1 MMEPFETI
9 DIQELPLSIP
19 MIRRKV
25 EDFLGSNGLRLGEV
39 DLYLAVLSDDGA
51 ILAGGGLQ
59 RDILKCLAVSAEAR
73 SLGLSVPLISR
84 LISVASERGYTNVKV
99 FTKPENRAL
108 FESLGFKL
116 LAEAPKAILLENG
129 RALADY
135 CQYLRAHP
143 APGVILMN
151 ANPFTL
157 GHRYLIEQADFST
170 RPTGLG
176 RNDKD
181 PAPGLGRN
189 DKVSVISSDARR
201 AESRN
206 LVIIPVKEDASRFS
220 YAERLAMIRA
230 GAGDWADVVEGSD
243 YQISAATFPTYFL
256 KDLSDA
262 AETQMRLDI
271 DLFGRHIAP
280 ELGAR
285 VRFVGTE
292 PSDPLTARY
301 NALMK
306 ELLPKY
312 GVQLVEIPRLTCS
325 PDCAEDSS
333 TPPAATLRMTRGTT
347 PERVGEPAPS
357 CTEDSSTP
365 PTAPLRMT
373 RGATPGP
380 VGEPVE
386 PPVLRPAQEPVTATS
401 VRALLDA
408 GRFKEASALTPESTW
423 PYLLADLAE
432 RALRMELDTPMKPG
446 LVGPDSTG
454 AHQDMDYDV
463 MRKGIAAIR
472 PFFPRMAMAETPEE
486 LRQLGIDA
494 EAAMLAATGGVNTH
508 RGAIFALG
516 LALSAALRT
525 SSAAQPPHPAEDRPA
540 QLAHNEQVMRNSLV
554 QMYQG
559 ICSNQL
565 KVNGLGGAQISH
577 GSAAVRQYG
586 VKGARELASEGYQA
600 LFEDW
605 LPYYRN
611 LQISPL
617 ASLGRNDKENTLGRN
632 NNTPCH
638 FERSREIC
646 TLLRIMATL
655 DDTCVIHRV
664 GYERAQEIK
673 DEARALLKE
682 IPGQAGNDGKGQAG
696 NDGGST
702 GSPTVT
708 TSSGTARLK
717 AMCEKYAAEGIS
729 PGGAADMLALTIFI
743 DSILN

>member
-1 MMEPFETI
+1 MMEPFEKI
-9 DIQELPLSIP
+9 DIQELPLSVP

-59 RDILKCLAVSAEAR
+59 RDILKCLAVSAKAR

-84 LISVASERGYTNVKV
+84 LISVASERGFTNLKV

-129 RALADY
+129 RGLADY
-135 CQYLRAHP
+135 CAYLRAHS
-143 APGVILMN
+143 APGVIVMN

-157 GHRYLIEQADFST
+157 GHKYLIEQADFST
-170 RPTGLG
+170 RPIGLGRNDRDLPSGLGRNDKDMATGLG
-176 RNDKD
+176 RNDKS
-181 PAPGLGRN
+181 
-189 DKVSVISSDARR
+189 SVISSDARR

-206 LVIIPVKEDASRFS
+206 LVIIPVKEDASRFP
-220 YAERLAMIRA
+220 YRERLAMLRA
-230 GAGDWADVVEGSD
+230 GCDGLADVVEGSD

-280 ELGAR
+280 ALGAT

-292 PSDPLTARY
+292 PVDPLTARY

-312 GVQLVEIPRLTCS
+312 GVQLVEIPRLSCS
-325 PDCAEDSS
+325 PDFSEDSS
-333 TPPAATLRMTRGTT
+333 TPPAAPLRMTRGTT
-347 PERVGEPAPS
+347 PE
-357 CTEDSSTP
+357 
-365 PTAPLRMT
+365 
-373 RGATPGP
+373 P
-380 VGEPVE
+380 VAEPVE
-386 PPVLRPAQEPVTATS
+386 APALRQAQGPVTATE
-401 VRALLDA
+401 VRALLEK
-408 GRFKEASALTPESTW
+408 GRFKEASALTPVSTW
-423 PYLLADLAE
+423 PYLLAELAE

-446 LVGPDSTG
+446 LVGPDSVG
-454 AHQDMDYDV
+454 AHKDMDYGV

-472 PFFPRMAMAETPEE
+472 PFFPQMALAETPDE

-516 LALSAALRT
+516 LALNAAWRLFVRRMESA
-525 SSAAQPPHPAEDRPA
+525 D
-540 QLAHNEQVMRNSLV
+540 NEQVMQRCLGEMSQSISRKSLND
-554 QMYQG
+554 
-559 ICSNQL
+559 SEL
-565 KVNGLGGAQISH
+565 HSTAQSH
-577 GSAAVRQYG
+577 GAEAVKKYG
-586 VKGARELASEGYQA
+586 VKGARELAAEGYQA

-617 ASLGRNDKENTLGRN
+617 ASLGRNDNETSLGRN
-632 NNTPCH
+632 DNKTSLGRNDNETSLGRNGNAPCH

-655 DDTCVIHRV
+655 DDTCVIHRA
-664 GYERAQEIK
+664 GYARAQAIK
-673 DEARALLKE
+673 AEAGAMAE
-682 IPGQAGNDGKGQAG
+682 HFDM
-696 NDGGST
+696 DS
-702 GSPTVT
+702 
-708 TSSGTARLK
+708 LK
-717 AMCEKYAAEGIS
+717 AMCERYAAEGIS
-729 PGGAADMLALTIFI
+729 PGGAADMLALTIFM

>member
-9 DIQELPLSIP
+9 DIQELPLSVP
-19 MIRRKV
+19 SVRRQV

-39 DLYLAVLSDDGA
+39 DLYLAVLSEEGA

-73 SLGLSVPLISR
+73 SLGLSVPLVSR
-84 LISVASERGYTNVKV
+84 LISIASERGFTNVKV

-129 RALADY
+129 RGLADY
-135 CQYLRAHP
+135 CAYLRAHQ
-143 APGVILMN
+143 APGVIIMN

-157 GHRYLIEQADFST
+157 GHKYLVE
-170 RPTGLG
+170 
-176 RNDKD
+176 
-181 PAPGLGRN
+181 
-189 DKVSVISSDARR
+189 R

-220 YAERLAMIRA
+220 YAERLAMIRS
-230 GAGDWADVVEGSD
+230 GAGDRADVVEGSD

-256 KDLSDA
+256 KNLSDA

-280 ELGAR
+280 ALGAR
-285 VRFVGTE
+285 VRYVGSE
-292 PSDPLTARY
+292 PADPLTARY

-312 GVQLVEIPRLTCS
+312 GVQLVEIPRLSCP
-325 PDCAEDSS
+325 PDSTADSS
-333 TPPAATLRMTRGTT
+333 TPPAA
-347 PERVGEPAPS
+347 
-357 CTEDSSTP
+357 
-365 PTAPLRMT
+365 PLRMT
-373 RGATPGP
+373 KGTTSELVKG
-380 VGEPVE
+380 
-386 PPVLRPAQEPVTATS
+386 PVTATA
-401 VRALLDA
+401 VRALLDE
-408 GRFKEASALTPESTW
+408 GRFKAASALTPESTW

-446 LVGPDSTG
+446 LVGPDSVG
-454 AHQDMDYDV
+454 AHKDMDYDV

-472 PFFPRMAMAETPEE
+472 PFFPRMALAETPEE

-516 LALSAALRT
+516 LALYRHPIGETAARLDNGT
-525 SSAAQPPHPAEDRPA
+525 SKRREAGVRGA
-540 QLAHNEQVMRNSLV
+540 M
-554 QMYQG
+554 QMA
-559 ICSNQL
+559 
-565 KVNGLGGAQISH
+565 KD
-577 GSAAVRQYG
+577 
-586 VKGARELASEGYQA
+586 GYKE

-605 LPYYRN
+605 LPYYR
-611 LQISPL
+611 
-617 ASLGRNDKENTLGRN
+617 A
-632 NNTPCH
+632 CH

-655 DDTCVIHRV
+655 DDTCVIHRA
-664 GYERAQEIK
+664 GYARAQEIK
-673 DEARALLKE
+673 AEAKTLADHFDKEKLKE
-682 IPGQAGNDGKGQAG
+682 
-696 NDGGST
+696 
-702 GSPTVT
+702 
-708 TSSGTARLK
+708 
-717 AMCEKYAAEGIS
+717 MCDRYAAEGIS
-729 PGGAADMLALTIFI
+729 PGGAADMLALTIFM

>member
-9 DIQELPLSIP
+9 DIQELPLSVP
-19 MIRRKV
+19 SVRRQV

-39 DLYLAVLSDDGA
+39 DLYLAVLSADGA

-84 LISVASERGYTNVKV
+84 LLSVASERGYTNVKV
-99 FTKPENRAL
+99 FTKPENL
-108 FESLGFKL
+108 SVFESLGFKL
-116 LAEAPKAILLENG
+116 LASAPKAILLENG
-129 RALADY
+129 RGLADY
-135 CQYLRAHP
+135 CAYLRAHP
-143 APGVILMN
+143 APGVIIMN

-157 GHRYLIEQADFST
+157 GHKYLIEQADFST

-176 RNDKD
+176 RNDKSIVISSD
-181 PAPGLGRN
+181 ARRAEPF
-189 DKVSVISSDARR
+189 VISSDARR

-206 LVIIPVKEDASRFS
+206 LVIIPVKEDASRFP
-220 YAERLAMIRA
+220 YTERLAMLRA
-230 GAGDWADVVEGSD
+230 GAGDLADVVEGSD

-256 KDLSDA
+256 KNLSDA

-280 ELGAR
+280 ALGAR

-292 PSDPLTARY
+292 PADPLTARY
-301 NALMK
+301 NALLK

-312 GVQLVEIPRLTCS
+312 GVQLVEIPRLTI
-325 PDCAEDSS
+325 
-333 TPPAATLRMTRGTT
+333 
-347 PERVGEPAPS
+347 ER
-357 CTEDSSTP
+357 
-365 PTAPLRMT
+365 
-373 RGATPGP
+373 
-380 VGEPVE
+380 
-386 PPVLRPAQEPVTATS
+386 PVTATE
-401 VRALLDA
+401 VRALVDE
-408 GRFKEASALTPESTW
+408 GRFKEASALTPASTW
-423 PYLLADLAE
+423 PYLLAELAE

-446 LVGPDSTG
+446 LVGPDSVG
-454 AHQDMDYDV
+454 AHKDMDYDI

-472 PFFPRMAMAETPEE
+472 PFFPQMALAGTPEE

-516 LALSAALRT
+516 LALNAALRT
-525 SSAAQPPHPAEDRPA
+525 LSAAQPLRPALRTLSAAQPLRPAESRPT

-559 ICSNQL
+559 IYRNQL
-565 KVNGLGGAQISH
+565 KANGLGGTQLSH
-577 GSAAVRQYG
+577 GGEVVRQYG

-617 ASLGRNDKENTLGRN
+617 ASLGRNDNETSLGRN
-632 NNTPCH
+632 DKGTSLDRKDNAPCH

-664 GYERAQEIK
+664 GYARAQEIK
-673 DEARALLKE
+673 AEASALAEHFDMDK
-682 IPGQAGNDGKGQAG
+682 
-696 NDGGST
+696 
-702 GSPTVT
+702 
-708 TSSGTARLK
+708 LK
-717 AMCEKYAAEGIS
+717 AMCERYAAEGIS
-729 PGGAADMLALTIFI
+729 PGGAADMLALTIFM

>member
-9 DIQELPLSIP
+9 DIQELPLSVP
-19 MIRRKV
+19 SVRRQV

-39 DLYLAVLSDDGA
+39 DLYLAVLSEDGA

-73 SLGLSVPLISR
+73 SLGLSVPLVSR
-84 LISVASERGYTNVKV
+84 LISVASERGFTNVKV

-129 RALADY
+129 RGLADY
-135 CQYLRAHP
+135 CAYLRAHQ
-143 APGVILMN
+143 APGVIIMN

-157 GHRYLIEQADFST
+157 GHKYLVE
-170 RPTGLG
+170 
-176 RNDKD
+176 
-181 PAPGLGRN
+181 
-189 DKVSVISSDARR
+189 R

-220 YAERLAMIRA
+220 YAERLAMIRS

-256 KDLSDA
+256 KNLSDA

-280 ELGAR
+280 ALGAR
-285 VRFVGTE
+285 VRYVGSE
-292 PSDPLTARY
+292 PADPLTARY

-312 GVQLVEIPRLTCS
+312 CVQLVEIQRLAVDS
-325 PDCAEDSS
+325 DCQADSS
-333 TPPAATLRMTRGTT
+333 TPPAASLRMTKGTT
-347 PERVGEPAPS
+347 SELVKG
-357 CTEDSSTP
+357 
-365 PTAPLRMT
+365 
-373 RGATPGP
+373 
-380 VGEPVE
+380 
-386 PPVLRPAQEPVTATS
+386 PVTATA
-401 VRALLDA
+401 VRALLDE
-408 GRFKEASALTPESTW
+408 GRFKAASALTPESTW

-446 LVGPDSTG
+446 LVGPDSVG
-454 AHQDMDYDV
+454 AHKDMDYDV

-472 PFFPRMAMAETPEE
+472 PFFPRMAMAATPEE

-516 LALSAALRT
+516 LALYRHPIAETAALLDNG
-525 SSAAQPPHPAEDRPA
+525 SSKRREAGIRGA
-540 QLAHNEQVMRNSLV
+540 M
-554 QMYQG
+554 QMA
-559 ICSNQL
+559 
-565 KVNGLGGAQISH
+565 KD
-577 GSAAVRQYG
+577 
-586 VKGARELASEGYQA
+586 GYKE

-605 LPYYRN
+605 LPYYR
-611 LQISPL
+611 
-617 ASLGRNDKENTLGRN
+617 A
-632 NNTPCH
+632 CH

-655 DDTCVIHRV
+655 DDTCVIHRA
-664 GYERAQEIK
+664 GYARAQEIK
-673 DEARALLKE
+673 AEAKTLADHFDIEKLKE
-682 IPGQAGNDGKGQAG
+682 
-696 NDGGST
+696 
-702 GSPTVT
+702 
-708 TSSGTARLK
+708 
-717 AMCEKYAAEGIS
+717 MCDRYAAEGIS

-743 DSILN
+743 DSIFN

>member
-9 DIQELPLSIP
+9 DIQELPLSVP
-19 MIRRKV
+19 SVRRQV

-39 DLYLAVLSDDGA
+39 DLYLAVLSEDGA

-73 SLGLSVPLISR
+73 SLGLSVPLVSR
-84 LISVASERGYTNVKV
+84 LISVASERGCTNVKV

-129 RALADY
+129 RGLADY
-135 CQYLRAHP
+135 CAYLRAHQ
-143 APGVILMN
+143 APGVIIMN

-157 GHRYLIEQADFST
+157 GHKYLVE
-170 RPTGLG
+170 
-176 RNDKD
+176 
-181 PAPGLGRN
+181 
-189 DKVSVISSDARR
+189 R

-220 YAERLAMIRA
+220 YAERLAMIRS

-256 KDLSDA
+256 KNLSDA

-280 ELGAR
+280 ALGAR
-285 VRFVGTE
+285 VRFVGSE
-292 PSDPLTARY
+292 PADPLTARY

-312 GVQLVEIPRLTCS
+312 GVQLVEIQRLAVDS
-325 PDCAEDSS
+325 DCQADSS
-333 TPPAATLRMTRGTT
+333 TPPSASLRMTKGTT
-347 PERVGEPAPS
+347 SELVKG
-357 CTEDSSTP
+357 
-365 PTAPLRMT
+365 
-373 RGATPGP
+373 
-380 VGEPVE
+380 
-386 PPVLRPAQEPVTATS
+386 PVTATE
-401 VRALLDA
+401 VRALLDE
-408 GRFKEASALTPESTW
+408 GRFKAASALTPESTW

-446 LVGPDSTG
+446 LVGPDSVG
-454 AHQDMDYDV
+454 AHKDMDYDV

-472 PFFPRMAMAETPEE
+472 PFFPRMALAETPEE

-516 LALSAALRT
+516 LALYRQPIAETAALLDNG
-525 SSAAQPPHPAEDRPA
+525 SSKRREAGIRGA
-540 QLAHNEQVMRNSLV
+540 M
-554 QMYQG
+554 QMA
-559 ICSNQL
+559 
-565 KVNGLGGAQISH
+565 KD
-577 GSAAVRQYG
+577 
-586 VKGARELASEGYQA
+586 GYKE

-605 LPYYRN
+605 LPYYR
-611 LQISPL
+611 
-617 ASLGRNDKENTLGRN
+617 A
-632 NNTPCH
+632 CH

-655 DDTCVIHRV
+655 DDTCVIHRA
-664 GYERAQEIK
+664 GYARAQEIK
-673 DEARALLKE
+673 AEAKTLADHFDKEKLKE
-682 IPGQAGNDGKGQAG
+682 
-696 NDGGST
+696 
-702 GSPTVT
+702 
-708 TSSGTARLK
+708 
-717 AMCEKYAAEGIS
+717 MCDRYAAEGIS

-743 DSILN
+743 DSIFN

>member
-1 MMEPFETI
+1 MV
-9 DIQELPLSIP
+9 
-19 MIRRKV
+19 RRQV

-39 DLYLAVLSDDGA
+39 DLYLAVLSADGA

-84 LISVASERGYTNVKV
+84 LLSVASERGYTNVKV
-99 FTKPENRAL
+99 FTKPENL
-108 FESLGFKL
+108 NVFESLGFKL
-116 LAEAPKAILLENG
+116 LASAPKAILLENG
-129 RALADY
+129 RGLADY
-135 CQYLRAHP
+135 CAYLRAHP
-143 APGVILMN
+143 APGVIIMN

-157 GHRYLIEQADFST
+157 GHRYLIEQADFSA

-181 PAPGLGRN
+181 PSIGLGRN
-189 DKVSVISSDARR
+189 DKSLVISSDARRAESFVISSDARR

-206 LVIIPVKEDASRFS
+206 LVIIPVKEDASRFA
-220 YAERLAMIRA
+220 YTERLAMLRA
-230 GAGDWADVVEGSD
+230 GAGELADVVEGSD

-256 KDLSDA
+256 KNLSDA

-280 ELGAR
+280 ALGAR

-292 PSDPLTARY
+292 PADPLTARY
-301 NALMK
+301 NALLK

-312 GVQLVEIPRLTCS
+312 GVQLVEIPRLTI
-325 PDCAEDSS
+325 
-333 TPPAATLRMTRGTT
+333 
-347 PERVGEPAPS
+347 ER
-357 CTEDSSTP
+357 
-365 PTAPLRMT
+365 
-373 RGATPGP
+373 
-380 VGEPVE
+380 
-386 PPVLRPAQEPVTATS
+386 PVTATE
-401 VRALLDA
+401 VRALLDE
-408 GRFKEASALTPESTW
+408 GRFKEASALTPASTW
-423 PYLLADLAE
+423 PYLLAELAE

-446 LVGPDSTG
+446 LVGPDSVG
-454 AHQDMDYDV
+454 AHKDMDYDV

-472 PFFPRMAMAETPEE
+472 PFFPQMALAGTPEE

-516 LALSAALRT
+516 LALNAALRT
-525 SSAAQPPHPAEDRPA
+525 LSAAQPLHPALRTFSAAQPLRPAESRPA
-540 QLAHNEQVMRNSLV
+540 QLVHNEQVMRNSLV

-559 ICSNQL
+559 IYRNQL
-565 KVNGLGGAQISH
+565 KANGLGGTQLSH
-577 GSAAVRQYG
+577 GGEVVRQYG

-617 ASLGRNDKENTLGRN
+617 ASLGRNDNETSLGRN
-632 NNTPCH
+632 DNGTSLGRNDNGTSLG
-638 FERSREIC
+638 RNDNGTSLGRNDKMREIC

-655 DDTCVIHRV
+655 DDTCVIHRA
-664 GYERAQEIK
+664 GYARAQEIK
-673 DEARALLKE
+673 AEASALAEHFDMDK
-682 IPGQAGNDGKGQAG
+682 
-696 NDGGST
+696 
-702 GSPTVT
+702 
-708 TSSGTARLK
+708 LK
-717 AMCEKYAAEGIS
+717 AMCERYAADGIS
-729 PGGAADMLALTIFI
+729 PGGAADMLALTILI

>member
-1 MMEPFETI
+1 MMEPFERI
-9 DIQELPLSIP
+9 DIQELPLRVP
-19 MIRRKV
+19 TFRRKV

-39 DLYLAVLSDDGA
+39 DLYLAVLSEDGA

-59 RDILKCLAVSAEAR
+59 RDILQCLAVSAEAR

-84 LISVASERGYTNVKV
+84 LISVASDRGYTNVKV
-99 FTKPENRAL
+99 FTKPENRAV
-108 FESLGFKL
+108 FESLGFRL

-129 RALADY
+129 RGLEDY
-135 CQYLRAHP
+135 CNYLRGHRAT
-143 APGVILMN
+143 GVILMN

-157 GHRYLIEQADFST
+157 GHRYLVEQ
-170 RPTGLG
+170 
-176 RNDKD
+176 
-181 PAPGLGRN
+181 
-189 DKVSVISSDARR
+189 

-206 LVIIPVKEDASRFS
+206 LVVIPVKEDVSRFS
-220 YAERLAMIRA
+220 YAERLSMIRS
-230 GAGDWADVVEGSD
+230 GCGDLADVVEGSD

-280 ELGAR
+280 AIGAR
-285 VRFVGTE
+285 VRFVGSE
-292 PSDPLTARY
+292 PADPLTARY
-301 NALMK
+301 NALMR

-312 GVQLVEIPRLTCS
+312 GVKVVEIPRLT
-325 PDCAEDSS
+325 DAE
-333 TPPAATLRMTRGTT
+333 G
-347 PERVGEPAPS
+347 
-357 CTEDSSTP
+357 
-365 PTAPLRMT
+365 
-373 RGATPGP
+373 
-380 VGEPVE
+380 
-386 PPVLRPAQEPVTATS
+386 PVTATR

-408 GRFKEASALTPESTW
+408 GSFKAASALTPASTW
-423 PYLLADLAE
+423 PYLLA
-432 RALRMELDTPMKPG
+432 EL
-446 LVGPDSTG
+446 
-454 AHQDMDYDV
+454 
-463 MRKGIAAIR
+463 
-472 PFFPRMAMAETPEE
+472 

-516 LALSAALRT
+516 LALNAALRT
-525 SSAAQPPHPAEDRPA
+525 FSAAQPLRPAESRPA

-559 ICSNQL
+559 IYRNQL
-565 KVNGLGGAQISH
+565 KTNGLGGTQLSH
-577 GSAAVRQYG
+577 GGEVVRQYG

-617 ASLGRNDKENTLGRN
+617 ASLGRNDNETSLGRN
-632 NNTPCH
+632 DNTPCH

-655 DDTCVIHRV
+655 DDTCVIHRA
-664 GYERAQEIK
+664 GYARAQEIK
-673 DEARALLKE
+673 AEASALAEHFDMDK
-682 IPGQAGNDGKGQAG
+682 
-696 NDGGST
+696 
-702 GSPTVT
+702 
-708 TSSGTARLK
+708 LK
-717 AMCEKYAAEGIS
+717 AMCERYAAEGIS
-729 PGGAADMLALTIFI
+729 PGGAADMLALTILI